1 MCPPPLEGRHNCML
15 NYSYDIVR
23 DAITL
28 HNIDIHFMII
38 SVGKAVKKI
47 NFVKRTLCKH
57 N

>member
-1 MCPPPLEGRHNCML
+1 MCPPPLEGLHKCML

-38 SVGKAVKKI
+38 SVGKAITK
-47 NFVKRTLCKH
+47 
-57 N
+57 